1 MKQSTE
7 RLLGIFILVVGGL
20 LLSVM
25 LYQITMPQLST
36 AADNTTVADNHNG
49 SQGITEQTQQPL
61 QPLTADIETEQRIL
75 AQKKAERE
83 QRVVAQEKQAA
94 QYLKQ
99 QQQAEAMAMEKARVE
114 QEKYRR
120 NQNVIEPTEPIALEP
135 IVTAKPTQAPQQTQS
150 AVTATPLPNTANEQ
164 AAIVVQQQAVAQQQQ
179 AIQKLQQDRR
189 IAVLKNTQGYRVR
202 RGDTL
207 NQLAQ
212 QYGVSVATLAK
223 TNQLAENSDLL
234 IGQTIQVPAKG
245 TVVDNDASI
254 PELKNLVDYK
264 VKRGDALIKL
274 AQQYGVSVAALA
286 KANNLPTT
294 VQLRVGET
302 IKVPKTAQPSTAT
315 HAQLQAKR
323 EAEKQ
328 ARQRELDRIKGDIE
342 KSKAALQAAQ
352 NRLKQAR
359 VAAIMDDAKGKFG
372 VQVALANNQAMA
384 NTLVKK
390 FQAAG
395 YTNIKTSTTSR
406 GVRVLI
412 GPEQGKQAALALKDK
427 INSDPKVNTKNA
439 WVLYWR

>member
-99 QQQAEAMAMEKARVE
+99 QQQSEAMAMEKARVE

-207 NQLAQ
+207 NQLAR

-359 VAAIMDDAKGKFG
+359 AAAIMDDAKGKFG

-395 YTNIKTSTTSR
+395 YINIKTSTTSR